1 MLGKHMEWG
10 REWINKVGGPQSSG
24 WDRDSGVGSPGGSDR
39 PLLSQL
45 PVSPLVSD
53 EPAWMLSPWLH
64 TPQQP
69 LQSGRYLIPLGSTHH
84 FFQENHNILT
94 SSGAWRQECL
104 NAPLKC
110 QAWPPPL
117 PACDEGFHPLEGHFV
132 LVCSVGEYPL
142 LQEVGKHRAVL
153 RGTYKEN

>member
-1 MLGKHMEWG
+1 M
-10 REWINKVGGPQSSG
+10 
-24 WDRDSGVGSPGGSDR
+24 GSPGGSDR

-142 LQEVGKHRAVL
+142 LQEVGRLLEAKFIEHLEATPMPPSLFLNSSSQQVT
-153 RGTYKEN
+153 G